1 MRPTVTATLCLAISL
16 SCVQAA
22 QIPFENTPVQ
32 TWVADSRWE
41 NLGAQPDSNA
51 TGHLLF
57 ETVNSLLQ
65 RWPNTQ
71 YRNGHTV
78 IPGSVP
84 VGTLLYHGRGDSI
97 LPTIPEWTA
106 LNPEFSYIFCKNSAD
121 EALTGCWQLT
131 LVTTRPL
138 KVLYFDGSSAVKMDN
153 GPLDLQDLL
162 VWGKVDPTR
171 RDDERAR
178 IQGLCAWGKEFG
190 IDGYVREIM
199 VCDFEDGVKLLSVD
213 FIAALAKDVT
223 YIKTRDWLQT
233 LSLPPKTISPASLH
247 NDTRRMLVSFEVLR
261 AGMWHNR
268 YPGETRIALD
278 LTRLVSFYDTALA
291 PSLIPLRAGK
301 ERWDHRLQGISAA
314 DLAAVTTHLR
324 AALAAGPDDVGSGV
338 NWRTLYHVLVD
349 RYADRLELLEYLLN
363 TMTTANMD
371 DRAKTVQMQLR
382 LILAPYILYSANPV
396 LSRGKVDDAWA
407 APIWGGCA
415 TRHTAHI
422 HTDASL
428 QMRLTSSER
437 VLLSGLDETNRE
449 ICRVVVRMWVEGV
462 RAGLDALI
470 PRADKDFPNKEFA
483 PEDISRVVEGW
494 RADMRALI
502 AWLDWSVWV
511 KCRPACASEE
521 LCYLDSWPLF
531 LMFPNTDHPEDWK
544 RPQPRCVRR
553 LEPYT
558 GF

>member
-1 MRPTVTATLCLAISL
+1 M
-16 SCVQAA
+16 
-22 QIPFENTPVQ
+22 PVQ
-32 TWVADSRWE
+32 RRPWVADSRWE
-41 NLGAQPDSNA
+41 NLGARPNSNA
-51 TGHLLF
+51 TGHLIF

-65 RWPNTQ
+65 IWPNTR
-71 YRNGHTV
+71 YRNGTICPRQLLLSRLKRCAGHTV
-78 IPGSVP
+78 VPGSVP

-106 LNPEFSYIFCKNSAD
+106 TDPEFSYIFRKNTAD

-138 KVLYFDGSSAVKMDN
+138 RVLYFDGASAVKMDD
-153 GPLDLQDLL
+153 GPLDTQDLL

-171 RDDERAR
+171 RDDEQAR
-178 IQGLCAWGKEFG
+178 IQDLCAWGKEFG
-190 IDGYVREIM
+190 IDGYVADFEIM
-199 VCDFEDGVKLLSVD
+199 VCDFTDGVKLLSVD
-213 FIAALAKDVT
+213 FIAALV
-223 YIKTRDWLQT
+223 RLQPPN
-233 LSLPPKTISPASLH
+233 LPPPNAIVPASWD
-247 NDTRRMLVSFEVLR
+247 NDTLQILIPFEGWR
-261 AGMWHNR
+261 ACMWHNH

-278 LTRLVSFYDTALA
+278 LPRLVSFYDTALA

-324 AALAAGPDDVGSGV
+324 AALAAGSEHSGSGV
-338 NWRTLYHVLVD
+338 DWRTLYRVLVD
-349 RYADRLELLEYLLN
+349 RYAERLELLGYLLN
-363 TMTTANMD
+363 TTTPANVD

-382 LILAPYILYSANPV
+382 LTLTPYILYSARPV
-396 LSRGKVDDAWA
+396 LSRGEVDDAWA
-407 APIWGGCA
+407 TPIWGGCA

-422 HTDASL
+422 HADASL
-428 QMRLTSSER
+428 QMRLTPSER
-437 VLLSGLDETNRE
+437 VLLSALDETNRE

-462 RAGLDALI
+462 RTGLDTLI
-470 PRADKDFPNKEFA
+470 PRADEDFLKNKVFP

-494 RADMRALI
+494 RADTRALM

-521 LCYLDSWPLF
+521 ICYLASWPYF
-531 LMFPNTDHPEDWK
+531 IMFPDTEHPEDWK

-553 LEPYT
+553 LEPYS